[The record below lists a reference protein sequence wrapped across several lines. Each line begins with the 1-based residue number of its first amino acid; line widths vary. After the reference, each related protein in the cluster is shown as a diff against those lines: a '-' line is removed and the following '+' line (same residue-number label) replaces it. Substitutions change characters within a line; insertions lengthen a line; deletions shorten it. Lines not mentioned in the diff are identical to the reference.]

1 MSTIVSHVRL
11 AVNMRES
18 ASARVVEQWAEAFKL
33 NALRIN
39 EKRLLM
45 IPNEETFQSRLAKT
59 SSDKFAAFVN
69 PAFTSESG
77 LDGAEIVSKQ
87 SANIRES
94 YLDYKEH
101 LDWLF
106 ETVDGIPAKRFKEM
120 IDRAREAFSR
130 GVAKRNLPF
139 TGVKVEQLGPAPIA
153 ARWLAGEAKI
163 VGKLRDADK
172 VLGGG
177 PYMITQKKSRSAF
190 KAGLLGRLVQA
201 GAAILRANFSSA
213 VLTAQN
219 DQTNHQVQSM
229 IDPGLGLVPFA
240 TGGESHVDYIVD
252 HDDLWLDVQV
262 TQI

>member
-1 MSTIVSHVRL
+1 MSIISHVRL
-11 AVNMRES
+11 AVNMRS
-18 ASARVVEQWAEAFKL
+18 SVSARIIEQWAEAFKL

-59 SSDKFAAFVN
+59 SSDKFASFVN

-77 LDGAEIVSKQ
+77 LDGSEIISKQ
-87 SANIRES
+87 VANLKDA

-106 ETVDGIPAKRFKEM
+106 ETVDGVPAKRFKEM

-130 GVAKRNLPF
+130 GVAKRTLPF

-153 ARWLAGEAKI
+153 TRWLAGEAKI

-172 VLGGG
+172 VLEGG
-177 PYMITQKKSRSAF
+177 PTMVTLNKSRSAF

-201 GAAILRANFSSA
+201 GAGIIRANFSPA
-213 VLTAQN
+213 VISAQN
-219 DQTNHQVQSM
+219 AQTNHQVQSL
-229 IDPGLGLVPFA
+229 IDPGLGLVPFT
-240 TGGESHVDYIVD
+240 TGGDSHVDYIMD

-262 TQI
+262 SQI